1 MEHKINSTSKIYI
14 PGHTGMVGS
23 AILRC
28 LQEKG
33 YMNFVLRTIDELDLM
48 RQADV
53 EEFFDRER
61 PEYVIDAAA
70 KVGGIVANNTY
81 RAQFIYENL
90 TIQNNLI
97 HSSYKYGV
105 KKFLFLGSSC
115 IYPKLAP
122 QPLKEEYL
130 LTGELE
136 QTNEPYAIAKI
147 AGIKMCESYARQYGC
162 NFFSVMPTNLFGPN
176 DNYNLE
182 TSHVLPALLRKI
194 HFARCLENGD
204 WQTLRHDLNKRPI
217 EGVDSTAS
225 EEEILAILG
234 KYGIRFNASMHRG
247 TTAPVTSH
255 QSPVSSHQSPITVTL
270 WGTGNVYREFMHVDD
285 MASAC
290 VKILEEFDVQRSA
303 FSVQRSDSYIPS
315 SPHPFIPTSFLNI
328 GVGRDI
334 TIRELAE
341 LIKSIVGFRGEILWD
356 HSKPDGTPKKL
367 LDVTRLFDTGFRPKY
382 TLEEGI
388 RSVYQGYKR

>member
-1 MEHKINSTSKIYI
+1 MENKLTASSKIYI

-23 AILRC
+23 AILHC

-33 YMNFVLRTIDELDLM
+33 YINFVLRKIDELDLM

-136 QTNEPYAIAKI
+136 QTNEPYAISKI

-182 TSHVLPALLRKI
+182 TSHVLPALIRKL
-194 HFARCLENGD
+194 HLARCLETGD
-204 WQTLRHDLNKRPI
+204 WEAIRKDLDKRPI
-217 EGVDSTAS
+217 EGVDGKVS
-225 EEEILAILG
+225 EEEILVLLG
-234 KYGIRFNASMHRG
+234 KYGISCNASMHRY
-247 TTAPVTSH
+247 TAAPVTSH
-255 QSPVSSHQSPITVTL
+255 QSPVTVTL

-367 LDVTRLFDTGFRPKY
+367 LDVTRLFETGFRPKLS
-382 TLEEGI
+382 LEEGI